1 MEHSFIAMS
10 VDTVADFATV
20 ASTPSCCSEYYW
32 DTKFTA
38 ENSPLMDALESCLLR
53 NENDLLK
60 LKFVMYFWSFY
71 VLQD

>member
-38 ENSPLMDALESCLLR
+38 ENSPLMDAL
-53 NENDLLK
+53 
-60 LKFVMYFWSFY
+60 FIPV
-71 VLQD
+71 